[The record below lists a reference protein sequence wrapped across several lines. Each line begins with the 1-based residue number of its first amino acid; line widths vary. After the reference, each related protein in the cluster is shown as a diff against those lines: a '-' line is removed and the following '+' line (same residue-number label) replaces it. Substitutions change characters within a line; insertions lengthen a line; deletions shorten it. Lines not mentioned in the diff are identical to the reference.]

1 MNAKSSP
8 SGIKIIA
15 QNRRARHEYEVLQTL
30 ECGIALLGT
39 EVKALRDGKAN
50 LSDAYAYVSEAG
62 EVWIK
67 NLHISEFKFGTYAN
81 HAPLRERKLLLKK
94 NELKKIR
101 KELQNNGIT
110 LIPLKLYFSS
120 RGWAKLD
127 IALAKGKKFY
137 DKRASIKERDIDRDA
152 ARE

>member
-1 MNAKSSP
+1 M
-8 SGIKIIA
+8 
-15 QNRRARHEYEVLQTL
+15 
-30 ECGIALLGT
+30 
-39 EVKALRDGKAN
+39 
-50 LSDAYAYVSEAG
+50 
-62 EVWIK
+62 
-67 NLHISEFKFGTYAN
+67 
-81 HAPLRERKLLLKK
+81 LLKK

-137 DKRASIKERDIDRDA
+137 DKRATIKERDIDRDA

>member
-1 MNAKSSP
+1 
-8 SGIKIIA
+8 
-15 QNRRARHEYEVLQTL
+15 
-30 ECGIALLGT
+30 
-39 EVKALRDGKAN
+39 
-50 LSDAYAYVSEAG
+50 
-62 EVWIK
+62 
-67 NLHISEFKFGTYAN
+67 
-81 HAPLRERKLLLKK
+81 
-94 NELKKIR
+94 
-101 KELQNNGIT
+101 

>member
-1 MNAKSSP
+1 
-8 SGIKIIA
+8 
-15 QNRRARHEYEVLQTL
+15 
-30 ECGIALLGT
+30 
-39 EVKALRDGKAN
+39 
-50 LSDAYAYVSEAG
+50 
-62 EVWIK
+62 
-67 NLHISEFKFGTYAN
+67 
-81 HAPLRERKLLLKK
+81 LRERKLLLKK

-137 DKRASIKERDIDRDA
+137 DKRASIKERDIDRDS
-152 ARE
+152 ARDQ

>member
-1 MNAKSSP
+1 MNP
-8 SGIKIIA
+8 VIV
-15 QNRRARHEYEVLQTL
+15 NRRARFEYVLEEEFTAGL
-30 ECGIALLGT
+30 MLAGT

-81 HAPLRERKLLLKK
+81 HA
-94 NELKKIR
+94 
-101 KELQNNGIT
+101 
-110 LIPLKLYFSS
+110 LKLYFTP

-127 IALAKGKKFY
+127 IALARGKKFY
-137 DKRASIKERDIDRDA
+137 DKRATLKERDIDRDA

>member
-1 MNAKSSP
+1 MAKEF
-8 SGIKIIA
+8 IA
-15 QNRRARHEYEVLQTL
+15 RGADL
-30 ECGIALLGT
+30 
-39 EVKALRDGKAN
+39 
-50 LSDAYAYVSEAG
+50 
-62 EVWIK
+62 
-67 NLHISEFKFGTYAN
+67 
-81 HAPLRERKLLLKK
+81 
-94 NELKKIR
+94 ELKKIR

>member
-1 MNAKSSP
+1 MA
-8 SGIKIIA
+8 A
-15 QNRRARHEYEVLQTL
+15 RREQSLPEVSNPKAGRDYFIGPTYEAGLM
-30 ECGIALLGT
+30 LLGT

>member
-1 MNAKSSP
+1 MNP
-8 SGIKIIA
+8 VIV
-15 QNRRARHEYEVLQTL
+15 NRRARFEYVLEEEFTAGL
-30 ECGIALLGT
+30 MLAGT

-94 NELKKIR
+94 NELKK
-101 KELQNNGIT
+101 
-110 LIPLKLYFSS
+110 Y
-120 RGWAKLD
+120 AKSCKTMD
-127 IALAKGKKFY
+127 
-137 DKRASIKERDIDRDA
+137 
-152 ARE
+152 

>member
-1 MNAKSSP
+1 MNP
-8 SGIKIIA
+8 VIV
-15 QNRRARHEYEVLQTL
+15 NRRARFEYVLEEEFTAGL
-30 ECGIALLGT
+30 MLAGT

-101 KELQNNGIT
+101 KELQNNGLT
-110 LIPLKLYFSS
+110 MIPLKLYFTS

-127 IALAKGKKFY
+127 IALARGKKFY
-137 DKRASIKERDIDRDA
+137 DKRATLKERDIDRDA

>member
-1 MNAKSSP
+1 MKF
-8 SGIKIIA
+8 K
-15 QNRRARHEYEVLQTL
+15 VLKCK
-30 ECGIALLGT
+30 E
-39 EVKALRDGKAN
+39 
-50 LSDAYAYVSEAG
+50 
-62 EVWIK
+62 
-67 NLHISEFKFGTYAN
+67 
-81 HAPLRERKLLLKK
+81 LLLKK

>member
-1 MNAKSSP
+1 MPKFLCSYAHDLPCYQDFVIEAKSE
-8 SGIKIIA
+8 
-15 QNRRARHEYEVLQTL
+15 RAAARVLN
-30 ECGIALLGT
+30 
-39 EVKALRDGKAN
+39 KALRDGKAN